1 MSILNKL
8 LTLCAASFILAGG
21 GAIAQAVSPTSPTS
35 PTTSAPAV
43 ETAQV
48 AAPQE
53 LPGEATATRLC
64 SQCHSFASAT
74 QRGHTRDEW
83 NGIIGRMIEQG
94 LTAPDEELMEV
105 SDYLTANHG
114 PPAA

>member
-1 MSILNKL
+1 MSMLNK
-8 LTLCAASFILAGG
+8 ILAACAVSFVLVGG
-21 GAIAQAVSPTSPTS
+21 GAIAQAVSPHPPTS
-35 PTTSAPAV
+35 PTVGAAAVVSAP
-43 ETAQV
+43 V

-114 PPAA
+114 PPAV

>member
-1 MSILNKL
+1 MLNKIL
-8 LTLCAASFILAGG
+8 AACAASFMLVGG
-21 GAIAQAVSPTSPTS
+21 GAIAQAVSPNAPQTTTS
-35 PTTSAPAV
+35 SAPAAD
-43 ETAQV
+43 TAPV
-48 AAPQE
+48 AMPQE
-53 LPGEATATRLC
+53 LPGEATAMRLC

-74 QRGHTRDEW
+74 QRGHTREEW

-105 SDYLTANHG
+105 SDYLTTNHG